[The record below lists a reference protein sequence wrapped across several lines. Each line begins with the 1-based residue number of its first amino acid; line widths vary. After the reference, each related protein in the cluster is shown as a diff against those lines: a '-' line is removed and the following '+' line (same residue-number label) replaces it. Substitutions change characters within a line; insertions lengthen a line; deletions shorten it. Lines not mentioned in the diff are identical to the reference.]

1 MPPCTDKNVHSHAY
15 VVHLLLLVFKC
26 LFSLQ
31 RTARD
36 VDLSAN
42 GGSLVDRWDSLVLT
56 GGLQTSLCVCVWT
69 HLVPDWL
76 ECLSLSVSLFFI

>member
-1 MPPCTDKNVHSHAY
+1 MPSCTHKNMHMLAYSVHFF
-15 VVHLLLLVFKC
+15 LLLAFKY

-36 VDLSAN
+36 IDLSAN
-42 GGSLVDRWDSLVLT
+42 GGCGVDRWRSLVLS
-56 GGLQTSLCVCVWT
+56 GGLQTSLCVFVLWT

-76 ECLSLSVSLFFI
+76 ECLLSE